1 MRLEGTVH
9 WKRMRLGY
17 GTRGVALLHAAALVW
32 MISPVTSRANP
43 EATEEGRK
51 SGEGLPTVVVIEP
64 EQRDLTQKI
73 LLAGSLEPY
82 EKASLHAKVTG
93 YLEEIRVD
101 IGDSVYEGEV
111 LARLSIPEMKPEL
124 QRAEAEVPAARA
136 RLQKARAEVELARL
150 THKRLAELRLSEAG
164 AVTQQDV
171 DVAAATEK
179 VAAAEVA
186 LARAEVLSAEA
197 RVAELESLGAYA
209 TIRAPFDGM
218 VVGRFAD
225 RGALISAGGDGHG
238 PIVQVV
244 RSDKLRLAVDL
255 PESLVSHCQTGLKL
269 DFNLDA
275 LPGQSF
281 TAEVSRFAGALNR
294 ETRSM
299 RIEADIENSA
309 GRFYPGMYA
318 RVSVNLGE
326 LPGATVLPSSALRG
340 GASSPYVFAV
350 QEGTVHRIDVTI
362 LKDNGVEVVVGG
374 DLEVGV
380 QIVLSAPP
388 LLKEGQ
394 PVRVRHHEA
403 L

>member
-1 MRLEGTVH
+1 MKGKKMQLRCRARV
-9 WKRMRLGY
+9 
-17 GTRGVALLHAAALVW
+17 VATLFVATLVW
-32 MISPVTSRANP
+32 TISPTTSRANP
-43 EATEEGRK
+43 ELTEQ
-51 SGEGLPTVVVIEP
+51 GLPTVIVIQP
-64 EQRDLTQKI
+64 EQRDLTQEI

-93 YLEEIRVD
+93 YLEEIWVD
-101 IGDSVYEGEV
+101 IGDSVHEGEA
-111 LARLSIPEMKPEL
+111 LAQLSIPEMKPEL

-136 RLQKARAEVELARL
+136 RLQKARAEGELARL

-197 RVAELESLGAYA
+197 RVAELESLGTYA

-218 VVGRFAD
+218 VVARFAD
-225 RGALISAGGDGHG
+225 KGALIAAGGNGNG
-238 PIVQVV
+238 PIVEVM
-244 RSDKLRLAVDL
+244 RSDRLRLALDL

-269 DFNLDA
+269 SYKLDA

-309 GRFYPGMYA
+309 GKFYPGMYA
-318 RVSVNLGE
+318 RVSINLGE
-326 LPGATVLPSSALRG
+326 LPGATVLPSSVLRG
-340 GASSPYVFAV
+340 GGASPYVFAV
-350 QEGTVHRIDVTI
+350 QEGTVQRIDVTI

-374 DLEVGV
+374 DLEVGT
-380 QIVLSAPP
+380 QIVLSSPAQ
-388 LLKEGQ
+388 LKVGQ
-394 PVRVRHHEA
+394 PVHVRHHEE